1 VSIDFDADLAAMIEP
16 FGESVTIAGVTKTG
30 IVDLGGSLLF
40 TGDGA
45 AVRTGDPAILVRVA
59 DYATVASNAA
69 VTVRTVSYKVRDV
82 EPYGVDGRAW
92 LVRLKR
98 AA

>member
-1 VSIDFDADLAAMIEP
+1 VSIDFDADLAAMIAP

-30 IVDLGGSLLF
+30 LVDLGGSLLL

-45 AVRTGDPAILVRVA
+45 AVRTPDPAVLVRVA
-59 DYATVASNAA
+59 DYATVASGAA
-69 VTVRTVSYKVRDV
+69 VTMRSVAYKVRDV

-92 LVRLKR
+92 LVRLKKV
-98 AA
+98 